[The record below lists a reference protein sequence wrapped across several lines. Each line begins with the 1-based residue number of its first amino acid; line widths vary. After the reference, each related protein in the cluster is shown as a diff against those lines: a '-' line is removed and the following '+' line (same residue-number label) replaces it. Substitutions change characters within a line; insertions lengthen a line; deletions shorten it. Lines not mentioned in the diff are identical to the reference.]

1 MRSQGPKLTFCHT
14 FQQWLNW
21 ENVSAINVFL
31 WPWNSIMDFCFHHWN
46 VNNAL
51 TQIPFNGTDFINV
64 GLTQRIF
71 SVWPVAQPVVGEMEM
86 HSVANL
92 ATLQT
97 RLAAPPPK
105 SAKTLFSLRESP
117 VLPRECDTHLSLS
130 LSLSL
135 SASAQILFS
144 AWQRREELNSV
155 KHRYYVACF
164 SNSLKAKITTQL
176 LSLS

>member
-14 FQQWLNW
+14 FQQWQNW

-31 WPWNSIMDFCFHHWN
+31 WPWNSILDFCFHHWN

-97 RLAAPPPK
+97 RLATPPPPPK
-105 SAKTLFSLRESP
+105 KVPKSYLVSENRWYCRASA
-117 VLPRECDTHLSLS
+117 THISR
-130 LSLSL
+130 SLSL
-135 SASAQILFS
+135 SASAQIMFS
-144 AWQRREELNSV
+144 ACTHIS
-155 KHRYYVACF
+155 
-164 SNSLKAKITTQL
+164 
-176 LSLS
+176 LSLHLLRLCSAHKVSIFVHALDD